1 MLVDLEYYFL
11 YGSFGLEIFH
21 TCKKHK
27 NVFAPK
33 ISWAK
38 TISSILGRVS
48 KLAAVTLAAIPCWQ
62 ILHKFFCISLLDLKF
77 GIHVFNI
84 MMMVSPN
91 FHGKITIQQIWGGCQ
106 SWQQCKT
113 LSLELLNGQFE
124 CHPIVHQFL
133 EKSTVYIT

>member
-1 MLVDLEYYFL
+1 MKFLAQDHLYAGNMWDKFQSQKTYIKKVIPYLSTCFSKLHMLVDLEYYFL

-48 KLAAVTLAAIPCWQ
+48 KLAAVTLAAIPCW
-62 ILHKFFCISLLDLKF
+62 
-77 GIHVFNI
+77 
-84 MMMVSPN
+84 
-91 FHGKITIQQIWGGCQ
+91 
-106 SWQQCKT
+106 
-113 LSLELLNGQFE
+113 
-124 CHPIVHQFL
+124 
-133 EKSTVYIT
+133 